1 MKTGRWT
8 KCMLVVAFFM
18 LSIVSKVVAAEKA
31 FYEGKTLTVL
41 INYAAGGPT
50 DVEGRIIA
58 KHLAKHIP
66 GRPTLIVQNMGGA
79 GGVTATNYLG
89 EVSKPD
95 GLTLG
100 YFTGAL
106 FHFQLK
112 EGTRLEASKYPFI
125 SGVESVA
132 VSYIR
137 SDVPP
142 GIKRPEDLIKAH
154 RFKAGGLATGSS
166 KDVRFRLSFDLLG
179 LQYDYVTG
187 YNSSSVAR
195 LAVQRN
201 EVQYHDETV
210 PGYRTQVEP
219 QMVKAGMVTPLY
231 YTDLVTPDGDVKSSA
246 DVPELLSFT
255 QFYRKVL
262 GKSPSGIKYEALKAA
277 NMSST
282 NMQRTLLLSPG
293 SPAAATAAMREAVER
308 LSRDEDFL
316 AEAMKLMRFQPRF
329 QIGEEGIKLYQQIT
343 QISPEIVTFL
353 KDFIAQHKK

>member
-1 MKTGRWT
+1 MNTGRWM
-8 KCMLVVAFFM
+8 KCMLAVGFLM
-18 LSIVSKVVAAEKA
+18 LGIVSTVVAAEKA
-31 FYEGKTLTVL
+31 FYEGKTVTVL

-66 GRPTLIVQNMGGA
+66 GHPALVLQNMGGA
-79 GGVTATNYLG
+79 GGVSATNYLG

-106 FHFQLK
+106 FRFQLK
-112 EGTRLEASKYPFI
+112 EGTRVEASKYPFI
-125 SGVESVA
+125 AGVESISI
-132 VSYIR
+132 SYIR

-142 GIKRPEDLIKAH
+142 GIKRPEDLLKAQ
-154 RFKAGGLATGSS
+154 RFRAGGLQVGGS
-166 KDVRFRLSFDLLG
+166 KDVRFLLSFDLLG

-187 YNSSSVAR
+187 YNSSSDAR

-219 QMVKAGMVTPLY
+219 QMVKSGIVTPLY
-231 YTDLVTPDGDVKSSA
+231 YTDLVTPEGDVKSSA

-282 NMQRTLLLSPG
+282 NMQRAVLLAPG
-293 SPAAATAAMREAVER
+293 SPAAATAAMRQAVER
-308 LSRDEDFL
+308 LAKDDEFL
-316 AEAMKLMRFQPRF
+316 AEAMKVMRFQPRF
-329 QIGEEGIKLYQQIT
+329 QIGEEGLKLYHQIT
-343 QISPEIVTFL
+343 QIPPEIVTFL
-353 KDFIAQHKK
+353 KDFIAQHKQ

>member
-1 MKTGRWT
+1 MNTGRCM
-8 KCMLVVAFFM
+8 KCMLAVGFLLVGVV
-18 LSIVSKVVAAEKA
+18 STVSAAEKA
-31 FYEGKTLTVL
+31 FYEGKTVMVL

-50 DVEGRIIA
+50 DVEGRLIA

-66 GRPTLIVQNMGGA
+66 GRPAVVVQNMGGA
-79 GGVTATNYLG
+79 GGATATNYLG
-89 EVSKPD
+89 EVAKPD

-106 FHFQLK
+106 FRFQLK
-112 EGTRLEASKYPFI
+112 EGTRVEASKYPFVA
-125 SGVESVA
+125 GVESISVA
-132 VSYIR
+132 YIR

-154 RFKAGGLATGSS
+154 RFRAGGLQIGGS
-166 KDVRFRLSFDLLG
+166 KDVRFLLSFDLLG

-187 YNSSSVAR
+187 YNSSSDAR

-210 PGYRTQVEP
+210 PGFRAQVEP
-219 QMVKAGMVTPLY
+219 QMVKTGMVTPLY

-293 SPAAATAAMREAVER
+293 SPAAATAALRQAVER
-308 LSRDEDFL
+308 LAKDEEFI
-316 AEAMKLMRFQPRF
+316 AEAMKAMRFHPRF
-329 QIGEEGIKLYQQIT
+329 QIGEEGVKLYQQIT
-343 QISPEIVTFL
+343 QISPETVAFL

>member
-1 MKTGRWT
+1 MRRKEKSRNSSENSTHRGFPNSGSFFGLPNLTRRTPMKTGRWT
-8 KCMLVVAFFM
+8 KCMLVVAIFM

-58 KHLAKHIP
+58 KHLSKHIP

-154 RFKAGGLATGSS
+154 SFKAGGLATGSS
-166 KDVRFRLSFDLLG
+166 KDVRFRLSF
-179 LQYDYVTG
+179 
-187 YNSSSVAR
+187 
-195 LAVQRN
+195 
-201 EVQYHDETV
+201 
-210 PGYRTQVEP
+210 
-219 QMVKAGMVTPLY
+219 
-231 YTDLVTPDGDVKSSA
+231 
-246 DVPELLSFT
+246 
-255 QFYRKVL
+255 
-262 GKSPSGIKYEALKAA
+262 
-277 NMSST
+277 
-282 NMQRTLLLSPG
+282 
-293 SPAAATAAMREAVER
+293 
-308 LSRDEDFL
+308 DFL